1 MFKDT
6 NEIYSLL
13 AAVFDLGLKKADL
26 FREIENTSSE
36 YVQKLL
42 LTKIDEIDGAFSFA
56 VKTCQQAFRDGT
68 VLTDETPAH
77 GLAATLKNIREGR

>member
-13 AAVFDLGLKKADL
+13 AAVFDLGLRKADL
-26 FREIENTSSE
+26 FREIDNTTSD

-42 LTKIDEIDGAFSFA
+42 LEKVDGIDGKFSFA
-56 VKTCQQAFRDGT
+56 VKTCQQCFRDQT
-68 VLTDETPAH
+68 ALTPF
-77 GLAATLKNIREGR
+77 LNNIWEGR